1 MIVTIE
7 CPGPGN
13 AGLAARAR
21 QAAEQHPARTPER
34 RAAAAGW
41 VVLSGTKSL
50 DSARRALRTFGSAR
64 TQADAAGLLDRL
76 SSQDCA
82 VALDPQAPR
91 LRLRPVRRHLPA
103 RTERS
108 SMTQPITITVHGR
121 PCASGLEARLR
132 GPRQEPK
139 PRKPRKGRA
148 RCWAR
153 RKDGQPCGAPAIPGG
168 TVCRRHGGSAP
179 QVRLAAERV
188 RLTGEMF
195 RAYEA
200 WREIRATEHVLPGR
214 LAGPR
219 EEHALD
225 RLNQAEHALE
235 QFESDLDL
243 IALMKME
250 ITDPTS
256 PETRQLL
263 LQAARDRL
271 EGRPWKSPVRR

>member
-1 MIVTIE
+1 
-7 CPGPGN
+7 
-13 AGLAARAR
+13 
-21 QAAEQHPARTPER
+21 
-34 RAAAAGW
+34 
-41 VVLSGTKSL
+41 
-50 DSARRALRTFGSAR
+50 
-64 TQADAAGLLDRL
+64 
-76 SSQDCA
+76 
-82 VALDPQAPR
+82 
-91 LRLRPVRRHLPA
+91 
-103 RTERS
+103 
-108 SMTQPITITVHGR
+108 
-121 PCASGLEARLR
+121 
-132 GPRQEPK
+132 
-139 PRKPRKGRA
+139 
-148 RCWAR
+148 
-153 RKDGQPCGAPAIPGG
+153 
-168 TVCRRHGGSAP
+168 
-179 QVRLAAERV
+179 
-188 RLTGEMF
+188 MF